1 MLTYLNFYISK
12 ATLGPKT
19 DLKKLESFLS
29 DELEVS
35 FEVILKNWNLKT
47 LTILIEVEN
56 GAVKKVTIKDYKTY
70 QGKACEECIEKS
82 VKRELD
88 NLNLPSDLKGSLELT
103 VNYI

>member
-1 MLTYLNFYISK
+1 MMK
-12 ATLGPKT
+12 E
-19 DLKKLESFLS
+19 LKKLEAFLA
-29 DELEVS
+29 DELEPG

-47 LTILIEVEN
+47 LTVLIEIED
-56 GAVKKVTIKDYKTY
+56 GTVKKITIKDYKTY

-88 NLNLPSDLKGSLELT
+88 NIEFPSDLKGSLELT